1 MTTTDP
7 AAFGP
12 SGTEPAATEPAATEP
27 AATEPAATGPDIAE
41 AREPASAETGDLRS
55 ASDASVSGAGEAPA
69 GSRAADEEPEAASG
83 DETAPDENLEHLEG
97 GWNFQPTNDG
107 SPAFSTALVTS
118 VTLDLPNQHPVIL
131 LRESEPPGRH
141 ISFAVSMADAVA
153 LAHSLRRIPT
163 PRPGTHELTG
173 DILQRFDID
182 IVAVR
187 LVGRSGSIYF
197 AELDLRGRDRHS
209 VHSCRPSDALT
220 LAMRQPVPAP
230 ILVDLRLWEPDVD
243 VEPPTYPA

>member
-1 MTTTDP
+1 MTATDP
-7 AAFGP
+7 SAIGP
-12 SGTEPAATEPAATEP
+12 SGFEPGVTEPGVTEPGVTESGVTESGEPVPAGTGATSSE
-27 AATEPAATGPDIAE
+27 
-41 AREPASAETGDLRS
+41 
-55 ASDASVSGAGEAPA
+55 SDASASGAGEYG
-69 GSRAADEEPEAASG
+69 GSSGTSDEEHVAS
-83 DETAPDENLEHLEG
+83 PDVDHAQPEG

-197 AELDLRGRDRHS
+197 AELDLRGRDRHT

-243 VEPPTYPA
+243 VEPPTYPS